1 MDGGVKR
8 RLRNS
13 TGSGRDIPSK
23 GAKDSIQFGDPLSAS
38 TPPRPSR
45 GVSNKSFN
53 PSPST
58 RSRWQAVRSSP
69 SAQSEPA
76 QPPPTSTSVP
86 LGLISV
92 RSISVASTEDASEII
107 VKTGAAETT
116 SSEES
121 MVSTPLGTDSPP
133 LMEDPL
139 PTLKP
144 SMSAMV
150 EEDAGPSC
158 SRCMS
163 ELSDQSELSS
173 VPSSLSSKATTP
185 IDLDRPEPP
194 VPPVPPAPEASEA
207 SETSKPLAPSPE
219 PVWEEPQPSPE
230 TVRPLESVQPPPP
243 QPAPRPAKFRIKY
256 GQNKKYDLRPRTSI
270 PTDVSTQEYAIQC
283 IAAAESSRLNP
294 YALHPD
300 EYLMLRDHISQAQIT
315 TYLNLRNGILRLWVR
330 NPTFVLTR
338 EEAIGCAK
346 DSRWFDVASVCFD
359 WLVREGYINFGCC
372 EVRPLRSRPGAAG
385 APSKQ
390 KTIVVIGA
398 GLSGLG
404 CARQLQGLFAQY
416 ARRFRE
422 RGELL
427 PKVVVLEGRS
437 RIGGRVYS
445 RPFRTAPPVQGD
457 GPRRRYTAEMGGMI
471 ITGFDR
477 GNPIN
482 ILIRGQLGLGCHALR
497 SDLNLVNIYDTNGK
511 PFDSDRDML
520 IDKLYNHCIERVAE
534 YKWKLPLPK
543 LLEGKRDLIDEGKD
557 SWAEVHKTISYV
569 EETAAA
575 QPQAPSVAEQNI
587 APRVDLVPVSSDRA
601 TGRVHLEPGTPA
613 AHKAAHT
620 VKLLGWNL
628 KQGVDDDADI
638 DIGPAVNAPDAT
650 FGSVLDE
657 TIMQFKD
664 IVDLNSQDMRMFNWH
679 VANLE
684 YSNATNV
691 HQLSLRGWDID
702 MGNEWEGKHTMVVG
716 GYQSLALGLAE
727 IPSPLDIQY
736 KKVVKTIRKTSSDEG
751 SIPAE
756 EQHGYKIEL
765 EDGTNIDADYVVNT
779 IPLGVLKHGD
789 ITFDPPLPSWK
800 SDAIDRLGFGVL
812 NKVVLVYDQPFWE
825 EDKDIFG
832 VLRAPQSR
840 SSLHPKDYSS
850 GRGRFFQWFNVTN
863 TSGMPTLLALM
874 AGDAAFDTEK
884 TPNDDLVAE
893 ATEVL
898 RSIFGQSV
906 PQPRESIITRWASDR
921 FARGSYSSAGPGMQL
936 EDYDLMSRPIDRLY
950 FAGEHTSATHPA
962 TVHGAYM
969 SGLRAAAEVLNDM
982 LGPIEVQTPLIVPK
996 ETGTTSS
1003 LLKRKSTAD
1012 QVRDPQKEAEDA
1024 WQLQLWEHQWS
1035 VLGDHPLEPAKV
1047 ATKAHLL
1054 FSKANIEAARQ
1065 RCLEGRRPG
1074 KGPPTAHEVRAMAGK
1089 MWNAASEEERR
1100 PFIDQVA
1107 TLKEAYVKAMA
1118 EYSEKS
1124 AEWNKR
1130 ALEIAVEF
1138 EKKNPKP
1145 TADANAIVGP
1155 SSLEEDVKASI
1166 PAAAPPAV
1174 EEAGH
1179 QAKKPAVEKVNM
1191 KEDGDVDMTG

>member
-13 TGSGRDIPSK
+13 AGSGRDILSM
-23 GAKDSIQFGDPLSAS
+23 GAKDSIQLGDPLPAS

-45 GVSNKSFN
+45 GASSKSSN

-58 RSRWQAVRSSP
+58 RSRRQAIRSSP
-69 SAQSEPA
+69 TAQPEPA
-76 QPPPTSTSVP
+76 HLPPASTSAPSALV
-86 LGLISV
+86 SV
-92 RSISVASTEDASEII
+92 RSVSIASTEDASEII

-133 LMEDPL
+133 SMEDPL

-144 SMSAMV
+144 SLSAMV
-150 EEDAGPSC
+150 EDDGPSY

-194 VPPVPPAPEASEA
+194 VPPVALAPEAPEVP
-207 SETSKPLAPSPE
+207 ETSKPLEPSPE
-219 PVWEEPQPSPE
+219 PISQEAQPPSE
-230 TVRPLESVQPPPP
+230 TVRPVESIQPPPLKP
-243 QPAPRPAKFRIKY
+243 SPRPSKFRIKY

-372 EVRPLRSRPGAAG
+372 EVRPLRSKPGASG
-385 APSKQ
+385 TPTKQ

-398 GLSGLG
+398 GISGLG

-445 RPFRTAPPVQGD
+445 RPFRTAPPARGD
-457 GPRRRYTAEMGGMI
+457 GPPRRYTAEMGGMI

-482 ILIRGQLGLGCHALR
+482 ILIR
-497 SDLNLVNIYDTNGK
+497 
-511 PFDSDRDML
+511 DRDML

-543 LLEGKRDLIDEGKD
+543 WLEGKRELIDEGKD

-628 KQGVDDDADI
+628 KKGVDDDADI

-716 GYQSLALGLAE
+716 GYQSLALGLAQ
-727 IPSPLDIQY
+727 IPSSLDIKY
-736 KKVVKTIRKTSSDEG
+736 KKVVKTIRRKSSDED
-751 SIPAE
+751 SLPAD
-756 EQHGYKIEL
+756 EQPGYKIEL
-765 EDGTNIDADYVVNT
+765 EDGSNIDADYVVNT

-800 SDAIDRLGFGVL
+800 ADAIERLGFGVL

-850 GRGRFFQWFNVTN
+850 DRGRFFQWFNVTN

-874 AGDAAFDTEK
+874 AGDAAFDTEN

-898 RSIFGQSV
+898 RSIFGKSV

-921 FARGSYSSAGPGMQL
+921 FARGSYSSAGPNMQL
-936 EDYDLMSRPIDRLY
+936 EDYDLMSRSIDRLY

-996 ETGTTSS
+996 ETGTTST
-1003 LLKRKSTAD
+1003 LLKRKSTTD
-1012 QVRDPQKEAEDA
+1012 QVRDPQKEAEEA
-1024 WQLQLWEHQWS
+1024 WQAQLWEHQWS
-1035 VLGDHPLEPAKV
+1035 LLGEHPLQPAKV

-1054 FSKANIEAARQ
+1054 FSKANTEAARQ
-1065 RCLEGRRPG
+1065 KCLEGRRPG

-1089 MWNAASEEERR
+1089 MWNAASEEQRR
-1100 PFIDQVA
+1100 PFIEQVA
-1107 TLKEAYVKAMA
+1107 TLKEVYVKAMA
-1118 EYSEKS
+1118 EWTKKS
-1124 AEWNKR
+1124 NEWNKQ
-1130 ALEIAVEF
+1130 ALEIAADF

-1145 TADANAIVGP
+1145 TAHTNAVVGP
-1155 SSLEEDVKASI
+1155 SSVGEDVKASR
-1166 PAAAPPAV
+1166 PAAGSPAV
-1174 EEAGH
+1174 EEEAGR
-1179 QAKKPAVEKVNM
+1179 QAKKLAVDKAGV
-1191 KEDGDVDMTG
+1191 KEDGDIEMTG